1 MRVERLILSQY
12 QSNCYIAE
20 SKGEAVI
27 IDPGE
32 PSPEVLE
39 QVAGLNVLYIINTH
53 AHPDHI
59 HGNAFL
65 KEQLKVPV
73 VLPDLDREMYKYVA
87 GAEPAPDDWLIGEG
101 DSIIFG
107 DAKLEVLRTPGHS
120 PGHVVLLERKERVIF
135 TGDLIFMGSI
145 GRTDIPGGSDIEMRQ
160 SLERVVKLE
169 GDWRL
174 YPGHGPETTLSE
186 ERWTNPFLLEFH

>member
-1 MRVERLILSQY
+1 MRIERLILSQY
-12 QSNCYIAE
+12 HSNCYIAE

-32 PSPEVLE
+32 PSPEILE
-39 QVAGLNVLYIINTH
+39 RVAGLKVLDIINTH

-65 KEQLKVPV
+65 KERLKVPV
-73 VLPDLDREMYKYVA
+73 VLPDLDREIYKYVA
-87 GAEPAPDDWLIGEG
+87 GVEPAPDDWLVGES
-101 DSIIFG
+101 DVIAFG

-120 PGHVVLLERKERVIF
+120 PGHVILIERMERVIF

-145 GRTDIPGGSDIEMRQ
+145 GRTDIPGGSDIEMRK